1 MECYMMTFAKC
12 QDMISADDIDLL
24 GERKG
29 GEGGGGVFMRTIC
42 DGWKWLKTG
51 ETNKCDD
58 G

>member
-1 MECYMMTFAKC
+1 MMTFAKC